1 MYQHVAQKR
10 EETRSLAVLVLV
22 GPGRGECDKTERDK
36 VYSRWIERCQE
47 GRIAKMMGIFS
58 STNRK

>member
-22 GPGRGECDKTERDK
+22 GLTGRGECDKTERDK
-36 VYSRWIERCQE
+36 VYSRWIERCP
-47 GRIAKMMGIFS
+47 GRQNCQNDGNLFI
-58 STNRK
+58 NQ